1 MPGHGF
7 SVFWGSLGGKWIH
20 LVSSIPPDGEL
31 WLIRTA
37 VLPVVWSRS
46 YREIPERRTG
56 QSEPLCPFHFQGRH
70 GREVD
75 SKANHHF
82 HETCGLVS
90 LSHISDCCR
99 SREHQFCN
107 GQSQTSYQRNCIKN
121 TRCNKWGNLPRNL
134 RIVFQ
139 NCPKFEFSLVLAEL
153 SFWPHNGIQLRLFF
167 FVCFLKKKIVKKCFQ
182 ITWRHASNSLVW
194 NASCHSD
201 IARQDSM
208 MAVHETTRETMC
220 MVAHCYHSKTSW
232 RCFLNLK
239 RKENKAYGCDKKIKK
254 KKRTKIK
261 KIIRKTNWAKI
272 LKIIVNDLF
281 SPGIPLNN
289 GELQHVTWLQ
299 TPGILAWEWL
309 CNLLHVFWLYNLIPV
324 RSVLYNLKSPFHGV
338 WGGLAKCAPPSSPQR
353 W

>member
-56 QSEPLCPFHFQGRH
+56 QSELLCLFRFQGRH

-153 SFWPHNGIQLRLFF
+153 SFWPHNGIQLRLFL
-167 FVCFLKKKIVKKCFQ
+167 FVCFLKKKNC
-182 ITWRHASNSLVW
+182 
-194 NASCHSD
+194 
-201 IARQDSM
+201 
-208 MAVHETTRETMC
+208 
-220 MVAHCYHSKTSW
+220 
-232 RCFLNLK
+232 
-239 RKENKAYGCDKKIKK
+239 
-254 KKRTKIK
+254 
-261 KIIRKTNWAKI
+261 
-272 LKIIVNDLF
+272 
-281 SPGIPLNN
+281 
-289 GELQHVTWLQ
+289 
-299 TPGILAWEWL
+299 
-309 CNLLHVFWLYNLIPV
+309 
-324 RSVLYNLKSPFHGV
+324 
-338 WGGLAKCAPPSSPQR
+338 
-353 W
+353 